1 MRLFWVHFSAG
12 VKATLREPAYLVFA
26 VAFPALFFLMFA
38 APLAQTQ
45 PGAGGHLLAAFTLYS
60 VFVAVLSYFGIGQA
74 QERASGFPRYRRTLP
89 LPALVPVL
97 AQMGEALVLA
107 LLGVLALALAAGV
120 GAGLHLPLEVWVRLL
135 PVLGLGGTVFGLLGA
150 AMGRAL
156 SPRGPAPSPTFW
168 AYPWPMRVG
177 SGCLRKGYPRRWPAS
192 PPTPPRGSGRSSPGA
207 PSRGR
212 RERPPF
218 GRGFWPMAF
227 SSWPFGPWPSAWFR
241 SGRSMVVWEAAGFTS
256 TWSTSST
263 SSGLPWR
270 ARASPPW
277 PGA

>member
-156 SPRGPAPSPTFW
+156 SPRGASAFANLLGLPLAYAGGLWVPPEGLPPAVARLSPYTPTRLW
-168 AYPWPMRVG
+168 AELAWSAL
-177 SGCLRKGYPRRWPAS
+177 SGQA
-192 PPTPPRGSGRSSPGA
+192 GA
-207 PSRGR
+207 PSLWAGLLAYGLLFLALWALAQRLVQ
-212 RERPPF
+212 ER
-218 GRGFWPMAF
+218 A
-227 SSWPFGPWPSAWFR
+227 
-241 SGRSMVVWEAAGFTS
+241 
-256 TWSTSST
+256 
-263 SSGLPWR
+263 
-270 ARASPPW
+270 
-277 PGA
+277 